1 MDINEWITC
10 SVKQNASDLHLC
22 SGYPPMW
29 RIGGALQRIQSEAA
43 CCSSEQLT
51 RWSESWMTAL
61 QCQQLQTQGQADGAL
76 TTPDGIRLRAH
87 LFHQHAGLSIALRT
101 IATTAHSLDSLY
113 APPILSTLIQ
123 RPAGLILVTGA
134 TGSGKSTTLV
144 AMVNAL
150 RQQQSCHVVTLEDP
164 IEFVYSSEY
173 SGAHGLIQQR
183 EIGVHCP
190 SFAHGIRGA
199 LREDPDVIL
208 LGELRDGETIRLALT
223 AAETGHLVLATL
235 HTRGAAQAVERLLDV
250 FPAQE
255 KDFVRSQLALCLQG
269 VVAQQL
275 VPRRGGGRIALYEIL
290 LANTAVANLIREGKS
305 HQLPGLLQMG
315 GQSGMQTFAQSWQ
328 QRCKE
333 GLLPPDAEQ
342 IFTPQTTL

>member
-29 RIGGALQRIQSEAA
+29 RIDGELQPIQTSA
-43 CCSSEQLT
+43 CCSSALLE
-51 RWSESWMTAL
+51 RWGESWMTAL
-61 QCQQLQTQGQADGAL
+61 QRHQLHAEGQADGAL
-76 TTPDGIRLRAH
+76 TTSDGVRLRAH
-87 LFHQHAGLSIALRT
+87 LFRQHAGLSVALRT
-101 IATTAHSLDSLY
+101 IATTAHTLEALH
-113 APPILSTLIQ
+113 APPMLSSLIT

-150 RQQQSCHVVTLEDP
+150 RQQQACHVVTLEDP
-164 IEFVYSSEY
+164 IEFIYSSERD
-173 SGAHGLIQQR
+173 GKRGLIQQR

-190 SFAHGIRGA
+190 SFAHGLRGA

-275 VPRRGGGRIALYEIL
+275 VPRRGGGRVALYEVL

-315 GQSGMQTFAQSWQ
+315 GQSGMQTFAHSWQ
-328 QRCKE
+328 QRWKAE
-333 GLLPPDAEQ
+333 LLPPDAEQ
-342 IFTPQTTL
+342 VYPLPTMR

>member
-29 RIGGALQRIQSEAA
+29 RIEGELQPLQTKA
-43 CCSSEQLT
+43 CCNAVQLE
-51 RWSESWMTAL
+51 RWADSWLTAF
-61 QCQQLQTQGQADGAL
+61 QRQQLHREGQVDGAL

-87 LFHQHAGLSIALRT
+87 LFRQHAGLAVALRT
-101 IATTAHSLDSLY
+101 IVTTAHALETLH
-113 APPILSTLIQ
+113 APPILSSLIT

-150 RQQQSCHVVTLEDP
+150 RQQQACHVITLEDP
-164 IEFVYSSEY
+164 IEFVYAPEPS
-173 SGAHGLIQQR
+173 ADRGLIQQR

-190 SFAHGIRGA
+190 SFAHGLRGA

-275 VPRRGGGRIALYEIL
+275 VRRRGGGRIALYEVL

-315 GQSGMQTFAQSWQ
+315 GQRGMQTFAHSWQ
-328 QRCKE
+328 QCWKA
-333 GLLPPDAEQ
+333 GLLPPDAEPA
-342 IFTPQTTL
+342 FTP

>member
-1 MDINEWITC
+1 
-10 SVKQNASDLHLC
+10 
-22 SGYPPMW
+22 MW
-29 RIGGALQRIQSEAA
+29 RIDGELQPLQVSVCCSAAQLARWGDLWLTALQR
-43 CCSSEQLT
+43 
-51 RWSESWMTAL
+51 
-61 QCQQLQTQGQADGAL
+61 QQLHTEGQVDGVL
-76 TTPDGIRLRAH
+76 TTPDGVRLRAH
-87 LFHQHAGLSIALRT
+87 LFRQHAGLSVALRI
-101 IATTAHSLDSLY
+101 IATTAHALETLH
-113 APPILSTLIQ
+113 APPILSSLIT

-150 RQQQSCHVVTLEDP
+150 RQQQACHVVTLEDP
-164 IEFVYSSEY
+164 IEFIYATAPS
-173 SGAHGLIQQR
+173 ADRGLIQQR

-190 SFAHGIRGA
+190 SFAHSLRGA

-250 FPAQE
+250 FLAQE

-275 VPRRGGGRIALYEIL
+275 LPRRGGGHIALYEVL

-305 HQLPGLLQMG
+305 HQLPDLLQIG
-315 GQSGMQTFAQSWQ
+315 GRSGCKLFRTAGNSAGKPGCYLRMRNRRSRHQ
-328 QRCKE
+328 QRGK
-333 GLLPPDAEQ
+333 PR
-342 IFTPQTTL
+342 